1 MCTDKTFFDIPTD
14 MKSQINMLR
23 LNLQN
28 ITYYEKY
35 TDGGSKLANNMKK
48 DLETKLKQALNGLH
62 NNSICHCNKDN
73 KDGKGAYF
81 KTKNPNMRA
90 KTKLELLQK
99 LYDYYF
105 AAEKWT
111 FEEMDD
117 AWIKSL
123 NEDVKNEII
132 TYNTLAHH
140 KSIYNRFIKCSLI
153 NDKKIVDI
161 KVSEITKFY
170 KICVGNQKITRND
183 SNNIKTV
190 MNGVFEYANQ
200 EHDLEVVMPRTIN
213 TRNLPCREITHTKY
227 TNSERETLIQYAVN
241 CEEEWAAVFNPKNI

>member
-1 MCTDKTFFDIPTD
+1 
-14 MKSQINMLR
+14 
-23 LNLQN
+23 
-28 ITYYEKY
+28 
-35 TDGGSKLANNMKK
+35 
-48 DLETKLKQALNGLH
+48 
-62 NNSICHCNKDN
+62 
-73 KDGKGAYF
+73 
-81 KTKNPNMRA
+81 MRA
-90 KTKLELLQK
+90 KTKLELLEK

-105 AAEKWT
+105 AAKKWT
-111 FEEMDD
+111 FEEMYD

-140 KSIYNRFIKCSLI
+140 KSIYNHFIKCSLI

-161 KVSEITKFY
+161 KISEITKFY
-170 KICVGNQKITRND
+170 KVCVGNQKITRND
-183 SNNIKTV
+183 LNNIKTV

-213 TRNLPCREITHTKY
+213 ARNLPCREITHTKY

-241 CEEEWAAVFNPKNI
+241 CEEEWNNPYILAYLLDTQLDARIGEISALSWEDINWNDKTVYIHSEVVERLDENNHIIHIKVPHTKNGSVKPAPRFLFLNPLFPGVCKKMSIDPLFSV